1 MGFFAAV
8 TSCIRNYAGFRGRAS
23 RAEYWWWTLFVI
35 LVEAAT
41 SGLGD
46 AVGGLVGAAL
56 VLPSIAVGVRRL
68 HDTGRSGWWML
79 IAFVPFIGFI
89 VLLVFFV
96 LDSQPG
102 SNEYGPN
109 PKGM

>member
-56 VLPSIAVGVRRL
+56 VLPSIAVAVRRM
-68 HDTGRSGWWML
+68 HDTDHRGWWQL
-79 IAFVPFIGFI
+79 VPIAN
-89 VLLVFFV
+89 LVFALRRGDTGENRF
-96 LDSQPG
+96 
-102 SNEYGPN
+102 GP
-109 PKGM
+109 PPPPTRLAP